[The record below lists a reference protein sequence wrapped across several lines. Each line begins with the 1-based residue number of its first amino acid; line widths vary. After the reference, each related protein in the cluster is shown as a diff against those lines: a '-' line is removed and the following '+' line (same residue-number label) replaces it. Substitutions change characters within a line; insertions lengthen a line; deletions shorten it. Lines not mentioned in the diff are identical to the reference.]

1 MRSCR
6 RPQPDGA
13 ANAMSTHRTQE
24 VLYETEAALRL
35 VDHGLDGLR
44 EERPDS
50 DHVAPT
56 PPSMDGGLS
65 ALPAIL
71 ERANAQILGVLA
83 RLRES
88 RAALETTA
96 LEKLASTHEKIQE
109 VTSATED
116 AAINI
121 MDACDRATQM
131 VDELDAI
138 DAEPTPDRERAGTVR
153 GSLRDELFLMMGA
166 LQFQDITSQQ
176 LAHASSVLV
185 EMEKRLIDIA
195 RLFDTRVDTDV
206 FSTRVA
212 AAMPDEQTYD
222 PNATTRDSESRQAL
236 ADEIFTTVRHNA
248 A

>member
-1 MRSCR
+1 
-6 RPQPDGA
+6 
-13 ANAMSTHRTQE
+13 MSTHRTAQ

-35 VDHGLDGLR
+35 VDRGLDGLR
-44 EERPDS
+44 EERHD
-50 DHVAPT
+50 
-56 PPSMDGGLS
+56 PPPAILDGGLS
-65 ALPAIL
+65 ELPAIL

-88 RAALETTA
+88 RAAIETTA
-96 LEKLASTHEKIQE
+96 IEKLASTHEKIKE

-138 DAEPTPDRERAGTVR
+138 DAEPAPNRERAGEVR
-153 GSLRDELFLMMGA
+153 GSLRDELFMMMGA

-176 LAHASSVLV
+176 LAHASAVLV
-185 EMEKRLIDIA
+185 DMEARLIDIA
-195 RLFDTRVDTDV
+195 RLFDTRVDVSPFLTQ
-206 FSTRVA
+206 VA
-212 AAMPDEQTYD
+212 SSAPDEKTYD

-236 ADEIFTTVRHNA
+236 ADEIFTAARSNA

>member
-1 MRSCR
+1 
-6 RPQPDGA
+6 
-13 ANAMSTHRTQE
+13 MSTHRTQE

-35 VDHGLDGLR
+35 VDHGLVGLR
-44 EERPDS
+44 EDTAHTEPAREAS
-50 DHVAPT
+50 G
-56 PPSMDGGLS
+56 GGL
-65 ALPAIL
+65 AELPAIL

-88 RAALETTA
+88 RAAIESTA
-96 LEKLASTHEKIQE
+96 LEKLATTHEKIRE

-131 VDELDAI
+131 VDELDTI
-138 DAEPTPDRERAGTVR
+138 DAEETPDRERATGVR
-153 GSLRDELFLMMGA
+153 ASLRDELFMMMGA

-176 LAHASSVLV
+176 LAHASAVLV
-185 EMEKRLIDIA
+185 EMEARLIDIA
-195 RLFDTRVDTDV
+195 RLFDSKVDVGIEARVVADV
-206 FSTRVA
+206 
-212 AAMPDEQTYD
+212 PDAQTYD
-222 PNATTRDSESRQAL
+222 PNATTRDPEARQAL

>member
-1 MRSCR
+1 
-6 RPQPDGA
+6 
-13 ANAMSTHRTQE
+13 MSSHRTAQ

-35 VDHGLDGLR
+35 VDRGLDGLR
-44 EERPDS
+44 DERPD
-50 DHVAPT
+50 AP
-56 PPSMDGGLS
+56 PAFFEGGLS
-65 ALPAIL
+65 ELPAIL

-88 RAALETTA
+88 RAAIETTA
-96 LEKLASTHEKIQE
+96 LEKLASTHEKIKE

-138 DAEPTPDRERAGTVR
+138 DAEPAPNRERAGEVR
-153 GSLRDELFLMMGA
+153 GTLRDELFMMMGA

-176 LAHASSVLV
+176 LAHASAVLV
-185 EMEKRLIDIA
+185 DMEARLIDIA
-195 RLFDTRVDTDV
+195 RLFDTKVDV
-206 FSTRVA
+206 SSFVSQVA
-212 AAMPDEQTYD
+212 SAAPDEKTYD

-236 ADEIFTTVRHNA
+236 ADEIFTAARSNA